1 MMAHPWPPND
11 PERADWDRRAEAYQA
26 RIDTLTNELA
36 TASAEALSA
45 KQAREVAEHEAEVA
59 KDQAHEA
66 DVKAAKLRIALEHYA
81 APVSDSGKTAR
92 RALEWLDQQ

>member
-1 MMAHPWPPND
+1 MVHPWPPND

-36 TASAEALSA
+36 AASADALSA
-45 KQAREVAEHEAEVA
+45 KQALEVAMHEANVS
-59 KDQAHEA
+59 KDEAHEA
-66 DVKAAKLRIALEHYA
+66 DVRTAKLRIALEHYA